1 MHLSEQIIT
10 LSSSVYS
17 LALEVCVCLF
27 AVSLP
32 TLQREY
38 RLVLVTPSALT
49 WVPLQ
54 SNIYI
59 AWLITSPGSLC
70 TLKRAKL
77 PASFINRASGLEKN
91 RCFNRQ
97 QNFIFFLSLA
107 KFYPSSASSFISST
121 STAPSGDP
129 LIVTAL
135 HHSPPFAVPSPSHIP
150 PVQPLRSGLIA
161 LAASESAV
169 TTCGK
174 HQCGAGGGRE
184 ADPCPSDP

>member
-1 MHLSEQIIT
+1 MHLSEQKIT

-49 WVPLQ
+49 WVPLQSLQ

-129 LIVTAL
+129 LIVTG
-135 HHSPPFAVPSPSHIP
+135 SPSLAPIRG
-150 PVQPLRSGLIA
+150 PLPFPYSSCPTPTFRPNSPSGFRERSYDLRET
-161 LAASESAV
+161 SV
-169 TTCGK
+169 R
-174 HQCGAGGGRE
+174 GRGWE
-184 ADPCPSDP
+184 RG